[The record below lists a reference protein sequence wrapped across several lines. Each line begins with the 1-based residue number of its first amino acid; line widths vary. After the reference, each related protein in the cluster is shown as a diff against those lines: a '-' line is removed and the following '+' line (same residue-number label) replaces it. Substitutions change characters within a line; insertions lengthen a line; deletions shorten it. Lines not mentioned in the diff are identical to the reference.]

1 MSDFILY
8 KIAFHTY
15 RCTHT
20 GVYGKAE
27 FIFAQV
33 LYDPYSKPCR
43 MHSYIKVITITVL
56 FIVLDLGCKLF
67 DGIPG
72 SKGRFLGFWA
82 ILMQAAFSFIGTEIV
97 AVSTFY
103 IPL

>member
-1 MSDFILY
+1 
-8 KIAFHTY
+8 
-15 RCTHT
+15 
-20 GVYGKAE
+20 
-27 FIFAQV
+27 
-33 LYDPYSKPCR
+33 

-56 FIVLDLGCKLF
+56 IIVLDLGGKLF

-72 SKGRFLGFWA
+72 AKGRFLGFWA
-82 ILMQAAFSFIGTEIV
+82 VLMQAAFSFIGTKIV